1 MDKIEFDLHLKNNWN
16 IYTNEEILS
25 IPESGNN
32 IALLL
37 ESRQIVPD
45 LHQWVQTH
53 VNIILDKAYYIFT
66 FDKEM
71 LELNDRV
78 LWCPASFSSVS
89 DIGIHDK
96 TKTVSM
102 ISSSKAMCEG
112 HRRRLRIL
120 ERMTNTGLV
129 DIYGRNINDIERFE
143 DGAKDYMFSIAV
155 ENDQH
160 PGYFTEKIMNCFALG
175 TIPVYLGDP
184 DISDW
189 FNMDGIIKYSKD
201 LDISTLNEDLY
212 YSKIEAV
219 RDNFERVKKFQYSV
233 DFNAT
238 ILYNHIDRLKKVGN
252 I

>member
-1 MDKIEFDLHLKNNWN
+1 MNKIEFDNHLKQNWN

-25 IPESGNN
+25 IPDSGNN

-37 ESRQIVPD
+37 ESKQIVPD
-45 LHQWVQTH
+45 LHEWVKTH
-53 VNIILDKAYYIFT
+53 INLILDKAKYLFT
-66 FDKEM
+66 FNKEI
-71 LELNDRV
+71 LSLNERV

-89 DIGIHDK
+89 DIGMHEK
-96 TKTVSM
+96 TKLVSM

-120 ERMTNTGLV
+120 DRMQQTGIV

-143 DGAKDYMFSIAV
+143 DGAKDYMFSVAV

-184 DISDW
+184 DITDW
-189 FNMDGIIKYSKD
+189 FNAEGIIKYSKD
-201 LDISTLNEDLY
+201 LDIKTLNESLY
-212 YSKIEAV
+212 YSKIDAV
-219 RDNFERVKKFQYSV
+219 RENFELVKKFQYSV

-238 ILYNHIDRLKKVGN
+238 ILYNHIDTLKKVDT